1 MKITKRRC
9 VAAAI
14 VLVLAA
20 ALAAVYVTE
29 VAPTRVAML
38 NFPDFTVEKMIRSND
53 NRFIRIESVPL
64 DRCRDIEGYDLVLVR
79 VHGTSLTAEHL
90 TSIERAIERGVAVF
104 ATESDNDRINSL
116 GAGERAYFAAL
127 MDNESAA
134 NFRSLLGY
142 ARRHIDGKRLFDSG
156 YGEPVQVPSDYFF
169 HTGEDNFFAT
179 YEQYLDYYR
188 ASGRYRE
195 GAPRVALLAGNVN
208 MQNSNPE
215 HFEALIEGLEAR
227 GLNVFPISSFGEERL
242 KMLEQVRPDVI
253 VNRPH
258 GRLVMGGGEDG
269 VQLLKRLGAPVM
281 APVTVSEPY
290 DSWIESAQGMSGGGM
305 TTMSVVM
312 PELDGAIAPFAV
324 AAQFNRGGL
333 NVFDA
338 IPGHTDRF
346 CSLVERFARL
356 RRLDNKDK
364 KVAIY
369 YYKGNGKGALSAADI
384 EGLPSLYNTLRLLR
398 REGYDVSGLPEDA
411 GALGRMIQSQGA
423 VLGPYA
429 LGAFDE
435 FVKNGNPELVPADT
449 FETWAAEVL
458 PARLREQMRERYG
471 EAPGDY
477 MGVDNDNGSH
487 LAVARLRFG
496 NVVILPQPLPAVGD
510 DVDKIV
516 HGVEGAPAY
525 PYVASYLWVRKGFGA
540 DAVVHFGTHGSL
552 EFIPGKQVALSDYD
566 WSDVLI
572 GDMPNFYI
580 YTIGN
585 IGEGIIAKRRTY
597 ATLIDHLTSPFM
609 QSELYDDLRR
619 LKERIDRFESAG
631 EGPVREGYRATV
643 TGLAA
648 GAGITSALEIDSTRL
663 MTDGEIE
670 RVHIYLEEV
679 DGAKVADGLYTL
691 GQSYSAENGRNT
703 ARAMSLDPVRYALAS
718 IDVAHGRINRKSTDN
733 ALFMKRRYGAVA
745 ERIIARALA
754 GESPDRIFG
763 SVVAPS
769 DRALYDKAKAGELAA
784 QRRRQAAMRA
794 MMAASTVRDTMP
806 RFLDEH
812 GRVVYVPQGKT
823 EAQPSM
829 MARMAQSEPVS
840 MSGPK
845 SGTEELVSAV
855 GALKEAIEGVR
866 TAHDNLLTSTRMEQQ
881 SLIRALEGG
890 YIAPSSAGDPI
901 VNPAAVPT
909 GRNFYSI
916 NPEATPS
923 QEAWSVGRRLAES
936 LLESELERSGA
947 YPRKVSFT
955 LWSTDFI
962 SSEGATVA
970 QILYLLGVEPLRDG
984 FGNIRSLRLI
994 PEGELGRP
1002 RIDVVVQTSGQLRDI
1017 ASSRLALIDRA
1028 VRMAAQADDKGDN
1041 YVREGL
1047 IGAER
1052 LLLERGFSPA
1062 DARRYSSERVFGGA
1076 GGSYGTG
1083 IMGMVESGDS
1093 WSERSQIARRYIDNM
1108 GAIYSSDGGG
1118 EWGAMYPGVFEAALL
1133 NTSVV
1138 VQPRSG
1144 NTWGPLSLD
1153 HVYEFMGGLSAAVES
1168 VTGNDPAAYFNDFRN
1183 MGRPKV
1189 QTLKESIG
1197 VEVSSTVFNP
1207 KYVGQMMKGGAGSME
1222 HFAETFRNTYGW
1234 NAMKP
1239 SAIDRHIWDSYYDI
1253 YVKDRYG
1260 MGIEQSFRQKNPY
1273 ALQEMTAVMLEAARK
1288 GMWQASDEQVRT
1300 LADLHASLVVDA
1312 EAGCSG
1318 FVCDNAHL
1326 RRFISEKVSPER
1338 SRDYNKGIDAARQ
1351 VSLSQAE
1358 SAKGMV
1364 LRKET
1369 SDSAPASE
1377 PQGEQRTSKRTLPVM
1392 LAAVAA
1398 LFGLLALKRRKR
1410 R

>member
-1 MKITKRRC
+1 MNITKRRC
-9 VAAAI
+9 VAAAVI
-14 VLVLAA
+14 ALVVAVLS
-20 ALAAVYVTE
+20 
-29 VAPTRVAML
+29 VAYIETASPTRVAML

-53 NRFIRIESVPL
+53 NDFVSIESVPL
-64 DRCRDIEGYDLVLVR
+64 DRCDDIEDYDLVLVR
-79 VHGTSLTAEHL
+79 VHGTSLTADHL
-90 TSIERAIERGVAVF
+90 ACMERAIERGVAVF

-116 GAGERAYFAAL
+116 GDGERAYLAAL
-127 MDNESAA
+127 MDNEAA
-134 NFRSLLGY
+134 VNFRSLLGY
-142 ARRHIDGKRLFDSG
+142 ARRRIDGKLFFNRP
-156 YGEPVQVPSDYFF
+156 YVEPVVVPQDYYF
-169 HTGEDNFFAT
+169 HLGEDNFFAT
-179 YEQYLDYYR
+179 YEGYLDYYR

-227 GLNVFPISSFGEERL
+227 GLNVFPISSFGVKRL
-242 KMLEQVRPDVI
+242 EMLSEVAPDVI

-258 GRLVMGGGEDG
+258 GRLVMGEGDM
-269 VQLLKRLGAPVM
+269 GADMLRRIDAPM
-281 APVTVSEPY
+281 LAPVTVSEPY
-290 DSWIESAQGMSGGGM
+290 DEWLESARGMGGGGM
-305 TTMSVVM
+305 TSMSVVM

-324 AAQFNRGGL
+324 AAQFDRGGL

-338 IPGHTDRF
+338 IPGHTDKF

-356 RRLDNKDK
+356 RRLDNRDK

-369 YYKGNGKGALSAADI
+369 YYKGNGKGALSAADM
-384 EGLPSLYNTLRLLR
+384 EGLPSLYNTLRLLQ
-398 REGYDVSGLPEDA
+398 REGYDLTGLPEDA
-411 GALGRMIQSQGA
+411 EALGKMIQRQGA

-435 FVKNGNPELVPADT
+435 FVKRGNPELVPVDT

-458 PARLREQMRERYG
+458 PQKLTEQLRERYG
-471 EAPGDY
+471 KAPGDY
-477 MGVDNDNGSH
+477 MGVDNRSGSH

-552 EFIPGKQVALSDYD
+552 EFIPGKQLALSDYD

-585 IGEGIIAKRRTY
+585 IGEGIVAKRRTY
-597 ATLIDHLTSPFM
+597 ATLVDHLTAPFM
-609 QSELYDDLRR
+609 EGGLYDDLWR
-619 LKERIDRFESAG
+619 LKERIDRFESA
-631 EGPVREGYRATV
+631 EAGPVKEGYRATI
-643 TGLAA
+643 TELAA
-648 GAGITSALEIDSTRL
+648 SEGITSALGADSTSL
-663 MTDGEIE
+663 MTDGDIE

-679 DGAKVADGLYTL
+679 YGAKVTDGLYTL
-691 GQSYSAENGRNT
+691 GVPYSADKAAST
-703 ARAMSLDPVRYALAS
+703 ARAISVDPVRYALAS
-718 IDVAHGRINRKSTDN
+718 VDAANGRIDPRDTDN
-733 ALFMKRRYGAVA
+733 PLFMRTRYGAVA
-745 ERIIARALA
+745 DRVITRALA
-754 GESPDRIFG
+754 GESPERIFE
-763 SVVAPS
+763 SVVSPA
-769 DRALYDKAKAGELAA
+769 DRAIYDKATAEALAA
-784 QRRRQAAMRA
+784 ERRRKSAMGE
-794 MMAASTVRDTMP
+794 MMAAPARGTMP
-806 RFLDEH
+806 QFLDER
-812 GRVVYVPQGKT
+812 GMVVYVPQSKPERQT
-823 EAQPSM
+823 SM
-829 MARMAQSEPVS
+829 MDKMAQAEPVS
-840 MSGPK
+840 MSGVRNR
-845 SGTEELVSAV
+845 TEESVAAMA
-855 GALKEAIEGVR
+855 ALREAIEGVR
-866 TAHDNLLTSTRMEQQ
+866 TVYGNLLSSTRLEQKA
-881 SLIRALEGG
+881 LIRALAGR

-901 VNPAAVPT
+901 VNPGAVPT

-916 NPEATPS
+916 NPETTPTE
-923 QEAWSVGRRLAES
+923 EAWSVGRRLAES
-936 LLESELERSGA
+936 LLEAELERSGA

-994 PEGELGRP
+994 PEESLGRP

-1017 ASSRLALIDRA
+1017 ASSRLELIGRA

-1062 DARRYSSERVFGGA
+1062 DARRYSSERVFGGV
-1076 GGSYGTG
+1076 GGNYGTG
-1083 IMGMVESGDS
+1083 IMGLVEGGDR
-1093 WSERSQIARRYIDNM
+1093 WEDRGEIARRYIDNM
-1108 GAIYSSDGGG
+1108 GAAYSDPHR
-1118 EWGAMYPGVFEAALL
+1118 WGDMHKGVFEAALL

-1183 MGRPKV
+1183 MARPKM
-1189 QTLKESIG
+1189 QPLKEAIG
-1197 VEVSSTVFNP
+1197 VETASTLFNP
-1207 KYVGQMMKGGAGSME
+1207 KYIAAMTRGGASSME

-1239 SAIDRHIWDSYYDI
+1239 SAIDRHIWESCYDI
-1253 YVKDRYG
+1253 FIDDRYD
-1260 MGIEQSFRQKNPY
+1260 MDIEKIFRDKNPY

-1300 LADLHASLVVDA
+1300 LAGLHADLVVDA

-1318 FVCDNAHL
+1318 FVCDNAKL
-1326 RRFISEKVSPER
+1326 RRFISEKVAPER
-1338 SRDYNKGIDAARQ
+1338 SRDYNKSIDAARQ
-1351 VSLSQAE
+1351 VSLSQDEADR
-1358 SAKGMV
+1358 SMV
-1364 LRKET
+1364 LKKEQT
-1369 SDSAPASE
+1369 ELAPADKPQDAHSE
-1377 PQGEQRTSKRTLPVM
+1377 EYSLYVM
-1392 LAAVAA
+1392 VAAVVS
-1398 LFGLLALKRRKR
+1398 LFVLLALKRKKR
-1410 R
+1410 A